1 MIIKKINTSIAILLV
16 MILLLFKTLRAL
28 KTLLD
33 INNVAPI
40 KIRSRRTNSILLL
53 KITPLI
59 RFNSNPSINIPHLK
73 IDTINLVF

>member
-33 INNVAPI
+33 INNVASI
-40 KIRSRRTNSILLL
+40 KI
-53 KITPLI
+53 
-59 RFNSNPSINIPHLK
+59 
-73 IDTINLVF
+73 